1 MASGPKTEYLISS
14 YKKSV
19 AQDNQQKE
27 QLDQVI
33 SGIEI
38 RTAED
43 KDPEYVIEG
52 VSKQISRFDPATKG
66 LDKRILEINNQIK
79 TIQNQILVLGQ
90 QANIIGCGTTS
101 AAVVDVVEDRVILHS
116 WSFTSPNP
124 FSKSTQELST
134 NNVGVGTYDVVTQ
147 VSIGTYAGFTTP
159 IIGACVGYSN
169 SITTLTNSLTT
180 YRAER
185 DAVIIQINA
194 IKEARASYEL
204 QKYGYETAKAQLDA
218 QIQKKSTLIS
228 ALENPD
234 NQRYFEE

>member
-43 KDPEYVIEG
+43 EDPEYVIEG

-116 WSFTSPNP
+116 WAFTSPNP

-134 NNVGVGTYDVVTQ
+134 NNVGVGTYDAVTQ
-147 VSIGTYAGFTTP
+147 VSIGTYVGFATP
-159 IIGACVGYSN
+159 IVGACVGYSN

-185 DAVIIQINA
+185 DAVIIQINV

>member
-14 YKKSV
+14 YKKAV
-19 AQDNQQKE
+19 TQDSQQKE

-38 RTAED
+38 RTSDDA
-43 KDPEYVIEG
+43 DPEYVIEG
-52 VSKQISRFDPATKG
+52 VNKQIDRFSPATKG

-124 FSKSTQELST
+124 FSKFTQELSAS
-134 NNVGVGTYDVVTQ
+134 NAGVGTYDGVTQ
-147 VSIGTYAGFTTP
+147 VSIGTYAGFATP
-159 IIGACVGYSN
+159 IVGDCIGYSN

-185 DAVIIQINA
+185 NAVIVQINV

-204 QKYGYETAKAQLDA
+204 QKYGYETAKSQLDA
-218 QIQKKSTLIS
+218 QIQKKSTLIN
-228 ALENPD
+228 ALEDPN

>member
-1 MASGPKTEYLISS
+1 MSSGPKTEYLISS

-38 RTAED
+38 RTAENE
-43 KDPEYVIEG
+43 DPEYVIEG

-116 WSFTSPNP
+116 WSFTAPNP

-134 NNVGVGTYDVVTQ
+134 NNVGVGTYDAVTQ
-147 VSIGTYAGFTTP
+147 VSIGTYVGFATL
-159 IIGACVGYSN
+159 IVGDCVGYSN
-169 SITTLTNSLTT
+169 SITSLTNSLTT

-185 DAVIIQINA
+185 DAVIIQINV

-218 QIQKKSTLIS
+218 QIQKKSILIN

>member
-19 AQDNQQKE
+19 TQDSQQKQ

-38 RTAED
+38 RTADDE
-43 KDPEYVIEG
+43 DPEYVIEG

-124 FSKSTQELST
+124 FSKTTQELST
-134 NNVGVGTYDVVTQ
+134 SNAGVGTYDGVTQ

-159 IIGACVGYSN
+159 IVGDCVGYSN
-169 SITTLTNSLTT
+169 SITTLSNSLTT

-185 DAVIIQINA
+185 NAVIIQINV

-204 QKYGYETAKAQLDA
+204 QKYGYETAKSQLDA
-218 QIQKKSTLIS
+218 QIQKKSILIN

>member
-19 AQDNQQKE
+19 AQDNKQKE

-38 RTAED
+38 RTADDE
-43 KDPEYVIEG
+43 DPEYVIEG
-52 VSKQISRFDPATKG
+52 INEQINRFDPATKG
-66 LDKRILEINNQIK
+66 LDTRILEINNQIEN
-79 TIQNQILVLGQ
+79 IQNQILVLGQ
-90 QANIIGCGTTS
+90 QANVIGCGTTS

-124 FSKSTQELST
+124 FSKSTQELSS
-134 NNVGVGTYDVVTQ
+134 NNVGVGTYNVVTQ

-159 IIGACVGYSN
+159 ITGLCVGYSN

-185 DAVIIQINA
+185 DAVIVQINV
-194 IKEARASYEL
+194 IKEARASYQL
-204 QKYGYETAKAQLDA
+204 QKYGYETAKSQLDA
-218 QIQKKSTLIS
+218 QIQKKNTLIS
-228 ALENPD
+228 ALQDPN
-234 NQRYFEE
+234 NQQFFQE

>member
-14 YKKSV
+14 YKKSIT
-19 AQDNQQKE
+19 QDNKQKE

-38 RTAED
+38 RTADDE
-43 KDPEYVIEG
+43 DPEYVIEG
-52 VSKQISRFDPATKG
+52 INKQINRFDPATKG
-66 LDKRILEINNQIK
+66 LDTRILEINNQIK

-124 FSKSTQELST
+124 FSKSTQELSS

-147 VSIGTYAGFTTP
+147 VSIGTYAGFATP
-159 IIGACVGYSN
+159 IIGDCVGYSN
-169 SITTLTNSLTT
+169 SITTLNNSLTT

-185 DAVIIQINA
+185 DSVIVQINI

-204 QKYGYETAKAQLDA
+204 QRYGYQTAKSQLDA

-228 ALENPD
+228 ALEDPN
-234 NQRYFEE
+234 NQQYFEE